1 VADITVLKVNTGDIT
16 NIIVRNNDI
25 TTINVKDGDITTLM
39 SSPATINVESIRFSD
54 ATPSAIT
61 RTTSAGVSSLV
72 SRSDH
77 SHSAASLL
85 LDGGN
90 Y

>member
-1 VADITVLKVNTGDIT
+1 
-16 NIIVRNNDI
+16 
-25 TTINVKDGDITTLM
+25 M
-39 SSPATINVESIRFSD
+39 SSPATINVETIRFSD

-61 RTTSAGVSSLV
+61 ITTSAGVSNLV